1 MSTKDSSSQESIVPS
16 KPSVPDAA
24 HFHYSVPSP
33 GLAVVR
39 NVRHDDPEAHTYAV
53 NVASGEAVQC
63 SCPADEYHPGACK
76 HRQAVEATPAV
87 LLAAA
92 SEARQ

>member
-1 MSTKDSSSQESIVPS
+1 MSKSEPAEVSSIATE
-16 KPSVPDAA
+16 PSVPDAA

-76 HRQAVEATPAV
+76 HRQAVEANPAV